1 MFLVNGIDIL
11 VVILVILLVLLVV
24 FLRFV
29 LPKIKA
35 KKVGVKESD
44 NSYHK

>member
-11 VVILVILLVLLVV
+11 VVILVILIVLLVV

-35 KKVGVKESD
+35 KKVGAKESD
-44 NSYHK
+44 NSCHK